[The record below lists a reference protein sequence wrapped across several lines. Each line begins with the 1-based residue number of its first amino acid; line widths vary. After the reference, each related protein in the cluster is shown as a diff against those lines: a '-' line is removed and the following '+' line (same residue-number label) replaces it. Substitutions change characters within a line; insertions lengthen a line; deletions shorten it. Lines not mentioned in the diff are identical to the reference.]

1 MRTRVCIG
9 LGVLVA
15 SALAASGCGS
25 SGSSS
30 SASGSPSSTSSA
42 TVAASSGAGFLQTAQ
57 ANLAQDYKGTDRA
70 LPSSAPKPQPGKSV
84 WVIACALAAEGCAAP
99 ARAAQ
104 QAGQAIGW
112 HVTVAD
118 GKGDPTAENDA
129 VRTAIAA
136 HANAIVLVAIDC
148 ATVKDAIEAADH
160 AGIAT
165 FGTFGLDCNDKYGG
179 GGQQLLSGQL
189 DFGPF
194 GSFANFVE
202 NSLAKAMADYAIAK
216 THGKAV
222 AIAMRENDTAVI
234 RHIGDGFD
242 REFSKCT
249 TCKEYTVPFTF
260 QDLLTGKLE
269 GIVQA
274 ALTQHPDADVVLGPY
289 DASVIAGIAPA
300 VIASGRKILLIGN
313 EGLTPNIAQIR
324 SGKGQDAA
332 FGAPATW
339 AGYATIDELNRIF
352 HKQPLVDEGI
362 GIQAIDRSH
371 NLPLTPAYEG
381 NVYPSGKPKVNVVAR
396 YLRIWGVG
404 S

>member
-1 MRTRVCIG
+1 M
-9 LGVLVA
+9 A
-15 SALAASGCGS
+15 E
-25 SGSSS
+25 
-30 SASGSPSSTSSA
+30 
-42 TVAASSGAGFLQTAQ
+42 
-57 ANLAQDYKGTDRA
+57 ANLAQDYKGTDRP
-70 LPSSAPKPQPGKSV
+70 LPASAPKPQAGKSV

-104 QAGQAIGW
+104 KAGTAIGW

-118 GKGDPTAENDA
+118 GKGDPSAESA
-129 VRTAIAA
+129 AIRTAIAA
-136 HANAIVLVAIDC
+136 HANAVVLVAIDC
-148 ATVKDAIEAADH
+148 AAVKDAVQAADQ

-179 GGQQLLSGQL
+179 GGKQLFSGQL

-202 NSLAKAMADYAIAK
+202 NSLSKAMADYAIAK
-216 THGKAV
+216 TGGKAV

-260 QDLLTGKLE
+260 QDLLTGKLQ

-274 ALTQHPDADVVLGPY
+274 ALTQHPDVNVVLGPY

-300 VIASGRKILLIGN
+300 VIASGRKVLLIGN
-313 EGLTPNIAQIR
+313 EGLTPNIAEIR
-324 SGKGQDAA
+324 KGKGQDAA

-362 GIQAIDRSH
+362 GIQAIDHSH

-381 NVYPSGKPKVNVVAR
+381 NVSATGQPKVDVVAH

-404 S
+404 H